1 MKTLKLGRKK
11 AHRTSLVRNLAVS
24 LILHERI
31 TTTQSK
37 AKLVQGYVERII
49 NRVKKESDLN
59 GYRVALSMLGGAQ
72 KPAKK
77 VVEVMKKNFSATRSG
92 FTRIIKTINRQGD
105 NAPMVII
112 ELTQKT
118 EDLLKKTTDKIN
130 EKKKQKALQLLKKR
144 KKELKEQKVKNNY
157 GSTQNTQNRCKR

>member
-11 AHRTSLVRNLAVS
+11 AHRASLVRNLAVS

-49 NRVKKESDLN
+49 NRVKKENDLN

-118 EDLLKKTTDKIN
+118 EDLLKKSTDKID
-130 EKKKQKALQLLKKR
+130 EKKKTKDTAVVG
-144 KKELKEQKVKNNY
+144 KKEKRVKRAE
-157 GSTQNTQNRCKR
+157 SKK

>member
-37 AKLVQGYVERII
+37 AKLVRGYVERII
-49 NRVKKESDLN
+49 NRVKKENDLN

-92 FTRIIKTINRQGD
+92 FTRIIKTIDRQGD

-118 EDLLKKTTDKIN
+118 EDLLKKATDKID
-130 EKKKQKALQLLKKR
+130 EKKKTKGTAVVEKKQKRVKTAESKK
-144 KKELKEQKVKNNY
+144 
-157 GSTQNTQNRCKR
+157 

>member
-37 AKLVQGYVERII
+37 AKLVQRYVERII
-49 NRVKKESDLN
+49 NRVKKENDLN

-72 KPAKK
+72 KPAKSGRSNEEK
-77 VVEVMKKNFSATRSG
+77 FLCHSFWIYKNYKDHRSS
-92 FTRIIKTINRQGD
+92 RR
-105 NAPMVII
+105 
-112 ELTQKT
+112 
-118 EDLLKKTTDKIN
+118 
-130 EKKKQKALQLLKKR
+130 
-144 KKELKEQKVKNNY
+144 
-157 GSTQNTQNRCKR
+157 

>member
-11 AHRTSLVRNLAVS
+11 AHRASLVRNLAVS

-37 AKLVQGYVERII
+37 AKLVRGYVERII
-49 NRVKKESDLN
+49 NRVKKENDLN

-92 FTRIIKTINRQGD
+92 FTRIIRTIDRQGD

-118 EDLLKKTTDKIN
+118 EDLLKKATDKID
-130 EKKKQKALQLLKKR
+130 EKKKTKDTAVVG
-144 KKELKEQKVKNNY
+144 KKEKRVKRAE
-157 GSTQNTQNRCKR
+157 SKK

>member
-37 AKLVQGYVERII
+37 AKLVQRYVERII
-49 NRVKKESDLN
+49 NRVKKENDLN

-92 FTRIIKTINRQGD
+92 FTRIIKTIDRQGD

-118 EDLLKKTTDKIN
+118 EDLLKKATDKID
-130 EKKKQKALQLLKKR
+130 EKKKTKDTAVVG
-144 KKELKEQKVKNNY
+144 KKEKRVKTAE
-157 GSTQNTQNRCKR
+157 SKK

>member
-37 AKLVQGYVERII
+37 AKLVRGYVERII
-49 NRVKKESDLN
+49 NRVKKENDLN

-92 FTRIIKTINRQGD
+92 FTRIIKTIDRQGD

-118 EDLLKKTTDKIN
+118 EDLLKKATDKID
-130 EKKKQKALQLLKKR
+130 EKKKTKDTAVVG
-144 KKELKEQKVKNNY
+144 KKEKRVKTAE
-157 GSTQNTQNRCKR
+157 SKK